1 MYMESKIT
9 NYNTI
14 TFEKNRIII
23 IIDNNKLIWFN
34 AKQISSALKYKEPKK
49 AIKKYV
55 EKADKIQL
63 KNININFKVYQQP
76 DSLYINLSRINKN
89 KKYIFFI
96 FINVFFYI
104 DIFS

>member
-1 MYMESKIT
+1 MESKIT

-55 EKADKIQL
+55 EKEDKIQL
-63 KNININFKVYQQP
+63 KNMDINFKVYQQP
-76 DSLYINLSRINKN
+76 DSMYSLSKKIFDFFLKLLYINESGLNSLLILS
-89 KKYIFFI
+89 
-96 FINVFFYI
+96 
-104 DIFS
+104 